1 MDDIADLIRRLESL
15 IRYGT
20 IAEVQ
25 MAPPRVRVKSGGL
38 TTIWR
43 PWISL
48 RAGDTTEWD
57 PPTVGE
63 QCVFFSPSGEPTTGF
78 ALVGLFSDARPAP
91 SSSPDEHVRAYPDG
105 ARITYNHATGA
116 LSATGIKTALVQAAE
131 KCTVDCPE
139 SEFTGNVL
147 VKGTLTVEKL
157 LTYMSGMAG
166 QGGSSGGSTTI
177 TGPINHQGEFS
188 NQGRVSSNGIVLDS
202 HRHPGDSGGTT
213 GAPQ

>member
-38 TTIWR
+38 TSTWL
-43 PWISL
+43 PWFAP
-48 RAGDTTEWD
+48 RAGTTTEWD

-63 QCVFFSPSGEPTTGF
+63 QCVLFSPSGNPATGVV
-78 ALVGLFSDARPAP
+78 LVGLFSDAHPAP
-91 SSSPDEHVRAYPDG
+91 SSSPDEHVRDYPDG

-131 KCTVDCPE
+131 KSGKPIAVICHGAWLLV
-139 SEFTGNVL
+139 SAGL
-147 VKGTLTVEKL
+147 VKGKAITSWPSLQDDIRNAGGDWQDQAVVRDGNLISSRKPDDLPAFNQAL
-157 LTYMSGMAG
+157 LESLA
-166 QGGSSGGSTTI
+166 
-177 TGPINHQGEFS
+177 
-188 NQGRVSSNGIVLDS
+188 
-202 HRHPGDSGGTT
+202 
-213 GAPQ
+213 A

>member
-25 MAPPRVRVKSGGL
+25 MVPPRVRVKSGGL

-78 ALVGLFSDARPAP
+78 ALVGLFSDAHPAP
-91 SSSPDEHVRAYPDG
+91 SSSPDERVRDYPDG

-147 VKGTLTVEKL
+147 VRGTLTYL
-157 LTYMSGMAG
+157 GGLNNAGTGSGA
-166 QGGSSGGSTTI
+166 TI
-177 TGPINHQGEFS
+177 SGPIDHDGDLTNTGS
-188 NQGRVSSNGIVLDS
+188 ISSNGVVLDS